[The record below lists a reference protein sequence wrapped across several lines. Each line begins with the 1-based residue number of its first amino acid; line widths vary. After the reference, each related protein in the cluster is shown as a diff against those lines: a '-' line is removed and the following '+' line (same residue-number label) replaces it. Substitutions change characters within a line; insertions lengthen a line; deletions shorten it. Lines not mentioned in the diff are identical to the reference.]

1 MSFARE
7 VLFQASRLSSL
18 SLDPR
23 TQTVPRLLCAFF
35 ARGVCPKLGLPADP
49 ARSAG
54 SRYGVTGRSPCRNW
68 LDLAKSLAQ
77 PFLPRCYIR
86 AHTYIHIGVH
96 IYIYMCVYINMYM
109 STLLHCRS
117 STKCNSGNIH
127 LVTVQIIAPQHRP
140 AGALAQREDR
150 KWSSI
155 ALVQSWTSSQR
166 LAKIRANPWQSLA
179 RIPLHPHQ
187 SSNFG
192 L

>member
-1 MSFARE
+1 MVGRSGALR
-7 VLFQASRLSSL
+7 RLPLRRHWS
-18 SLDPR
+18 
-23 TQTVPRLLCAFF
+23 VPM
-35 ARGVCPKLGLPADP
+35 PKL
-49 ARSAG
+49 AR
-54 SRYGVTGRSPCRNW
+54 PCQEPCTTF
-68 LDLAKSLAQ
+68 LATL
-77 PFLPRCYIR
+77 LYTHT
-86 AHTYIHIGVH
+86 HTYI
-96 IYIYMCVYINMYM
+96 YIYTYRSTYIYVCVYINMYM